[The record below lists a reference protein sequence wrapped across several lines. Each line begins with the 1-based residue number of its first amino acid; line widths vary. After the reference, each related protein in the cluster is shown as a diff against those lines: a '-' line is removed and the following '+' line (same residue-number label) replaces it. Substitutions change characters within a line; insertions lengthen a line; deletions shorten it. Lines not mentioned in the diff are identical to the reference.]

1 MDGFW
6 VCVFFEGDF
15 LFPFTTSWINHTPQS
30 SSRSEASIMSSS
42 IESDEVEHRALL
54 PKVADD
60 SMEMQ
65 TLGNDRRD
73 LGRYSTW
80 PRLREPDLPTN
91 EAAEAIDARNNHDI
105 TSEPAEIS
113 SPIDPESLRYA
124 TTALLSRYIPD
135 ADKHHKR
142 PKPWYARMGRSRT
155 MLAMQMLLAVI
166 TCSCNIAFLIWAYGV
181 NAPLNGIGTLYEG
194 SCDTAGALNTGA
206 HVVLNVFS
214 SLFLG
219 AGNYCMQVL
228 VAPSRSQ
235 VRKASALGGKSY
247 DIGVHSLHNL
257 RQVRLSKQLLWL
269 GLCLCSTLLHFT

>member
-1 MDGFW
+1 
-6 VCVFFEGDF
+6 
-15 LFPFTTSWINHTPQS
+15 
-30 SSRSEASIMSSS
+30 MSSS
-42 IESDEVEHRALL
+42 IEPDEVHRALL
-54 PKVADD
+54 PKVADN

-65 TLGNDRRD
+65 TLGDDRHD

-80 PRLREPDLPTN
+80 PRLREPDSPSN
-91 EAAEAIDARNNHDI
+91 EAAEAIDARHPHDP
-105 TSEPAEIS
+105 TSEPAKIS
-113 SPIDPESLRYA
+113 SPIDSEPLRYA

-135 ADKHHKR
+135 ADRHHKK
-142 PKPWYARMGRSRT
+142 PKPWYTRLGRSRT

-181 NAPLNGIGTLYEG
+181 DAPLNGIGTLYEG
-194 SCDTAGALNTGA
+194 SCNTAGALNTGA

-235 VRKASALGGKSY
+235 VRKAGALGGKSY
-247 DIGVHSLHNL
+247 DVGVHSLHNL